1 MIKPQKYTIFI
12 NACYNKY
19 VLIKKKNNHFS
30 EFAKIRK
37 HTTDITHV
45 TVPYSKDF
53 EKKKK
58 KNYPDKNRSSY
69 SFVSCFQGQLWT
81 LNFETLNIVKTLL
94 NHMT

>member
-58 KNYPDKNRSSY
+58 TILIKIAH
-69 SFVSCFQGQLWT
+69 LT
-81 LNFETLNIVKTLL
+81 LS
-94 NHMT
+94 